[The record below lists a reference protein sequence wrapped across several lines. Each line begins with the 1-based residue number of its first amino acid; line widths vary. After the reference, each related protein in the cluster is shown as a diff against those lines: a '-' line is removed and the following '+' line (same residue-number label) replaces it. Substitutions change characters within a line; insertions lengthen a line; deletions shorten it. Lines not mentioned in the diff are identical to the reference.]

1 MVLTVCGVETTRAP
15 PKVHFLLSSTNIAVA
30 ATGCM
35 HPGHPLETGSNIFE
49 RKATGCR
56 FPPLFWTEC
65 IGNFLGRTG
74 ASDGGDQ
81 LLLSLGASDRTDYAC
96 TVWNP
101 VSRQTANFT
110 SERVC
115 QQHSAVSALDVKTL
129 EYPVNAS
136 LLQPAWLPVQVGAL
150 PQDAELTW
158 TFQGKGG
165 NSLFII
171 VRYEA
176 NVKRVKYFKDR
187 VKLLD
192 NFTLRIDSVRLED
205 VGTYTVSVTT
215 PTELQ
220 AHVNLRAY
228 EPVSGVRVEVANI
241 SSGHPCNLTLSCS
254 AAAGDELNFGW
265 SPGAG
270 SPLGQASDGGD
281 QLLLSLGASDRTD
294 YACTV
299 WNPVSHQTANFT
311 SERVCQQHSVSMD
324 RVNIIAA
331 ITISIC
337 VFLCLTFAIYKF
349 CRRRKC
355 LPSRGCASTGQ
366 YLQPLGDI
374 SRLTPT

>member
-1 MVLTVCGVETTRAP
+1 MDKSPEIEDAFQVKWEAKLEFAP
-15 PKVHFLLSSTNIAVA
+15 PRQRCSNHRKPQILQQLNPLVHRQGKASQA
-30 ATGCM
+30 G
-35 HPGHPLETGSNIFE
+35 PGMRIS
-49 RKATGCR
+49 C
-56 FPPLFWTEC
+56 
-65 IGNFLGRTG
+65 
-74 ASDGGDQ
+74 GG
-81 LLLSLGASDRTDYAC
+81 LLLWLMSA
-96 TVWNP
+96 
-101 VSRQTANFT
+101 
-110 SERVC
+110 
-115 QQHSAVSALDVKTL
+115 AVSAVDLKTL
-129 EYPVNAS
+129 EYPINAS

-158 TFQGKGG
+158 KFQGKGG
-165 NSLFII
+165 NSLSII
-171 VRYEA
+171 ARYEA

-324 RVNIIAA
+324 RVTFISA

-349 CRRRKC
+349 CRRRKSVS
-355 LPSRGCASTGQ
+355 LPDRWGPEHNGASVYNDYENT
-366 YLQPLGDI
+366 
-374 SRLTPT
+374 TPQIEAGTVYATVNMNCRS